1 VAMKIIALGAIMA
14 GIGVAL
20 GAFGAHGL
28 KARVS
33 PEMLTIYETA
43 VTYQFYHCFALIV
56 LGLVA
61 LRVGDQWV
69 MATAVAFFVGILVF
83 SGSLYLMVLTD
94 SRWLGA
100 ITPLGGLSFLV
111 GWGLFARLA
120 WEGAKKTSGF

>member
-1 VAMKIIALGAIMA
+1 MSPVCGEGGGKVAMKIIALGAIMA

-69 MATAVAFFVGILVF
+69 IEDSDLDAVVAHDAP
-83 SGSLYLMVLTD
+83 SS
-94 SRWLGA
+94 S
-100 ITPLGGLSFLV
+100 S
-111 GWGLFARLA
+111 AR
-120 WEGAKKTSGF
+120 SSS